1 MKVYISDSEKLTK
14 YNLPKEVQ
22 ESYLIQ
28 YQPNGSKKVF
38 DISIESNENNWI
50 LKSNGMVNVIE
61 NNYTVQSATL
71 SNYYTCELKMSIDNE
86 KRYLYCLPNYNEKY
100 TDFSIYNMANIVIG
114 NGYNCNINFPSPLLS
129 ENHVVIQNNNNNYLL
144 TTSYDNVY
152 VNGLAVKQTF
162 LKCGDII
169 FVAGLKIIFMQT
181 FVRINNP
188 NNQLAINGMQYYTS
202 ASYGS
207 YKDYEKIDTSEFSI
221 DLYDEDKMFYHVPRI
236 LNGYD
241 EKEVSIDAPPEEDK
255 LTHTP
260 LILSLGSSL
269 TMVASSFVMIS
280 SVYTGLSTGSRSLAQ
295 CMPQIIMC
303 VAMIFGSL
311 LMPRI
316 TELYNNKLVK
326 KRAKKR
332 LKKYSEYLAKKEKE
346 IINVLNEQIQTLNY
360 TYPSMIE
367 LNSFI
372 IKMDRRV
379 WERQPFDIDFL
390 DIMVGIG
397 NRRPN
402 LLVKIPE
409 KGFEIDED
417 ELKNQ
422 AISLADKYKYIEN
435 APITYSLIE
444 RKISAIMVK
453 NTYKREY
460 INSLILQLATMH
472 SAGDLKLVFLVNNEK
487 MYEYAKYLPHTW
499 SEDKKNRLFA
509 SSISDIKEVCE
520 LLEKEKKE
528 RRLTIDPSGGKKDSE
543 LKDCYKDFNTYY
555 LIISDSYKTI
565 KDIPFI
571 NELIHSNVNFGFSL
585 LFIENTLTNLPPECK
600 TLTYIKD
607 DECFLIE
614 PGEKYSK
621 THKFSLPNLVNLDM
635 NYLAS
640 LLLNIPIPAKEG
652 TAILPKRLTFLEMYK
667 VSKIEQLN
675 ILNRWKTNNPVLA
688 LNTPIGVH
696 ADGDLFMLNLHEK
709 AHGPHGLIAGS
720 TGSGKSEFII
730 TFVLSMAINFNP
742 YEVQFVLIDYKG
754 GGLAGAFENRETGI
768 SLPHLA
774 GTITNLDTAEMNR
787 TLVSI
792 NSELKRR
799 QAKFNEVRD
808 KLGEGT
814 IDIYKYQKL
823 YREGLI
829 DESIAH
835 LFIISDEFAEL
846 KSQQP
851 EFMQELI
858 STARIGRSLGVHLIL
873 ATQKPSGVVN
883 DQIWS
888 NSKFKI
894 CLKVQDRSDSMEMIR
909 KPDAASIKEPGRFYL
924 QVGFD
929 EYFDIGQSGYSG
941 AEYVPSDK
949 IIKKQDDSVT
959 YISSIGNPLM
969 SYEDD
974 VTENNGNKEKLGDQL
989 TNIVKYIV
997 DISKKQKIKTSKLW
1011 LSSIPDVI
1019 QLGGLL
1025 DKYDYEA
1032 KEYEIKP
1039 AIGEYDN
1046 PAAQT
1051 QGLLTF
1057 DLTNVGH
1064 LLVLGMASSGKENLL
1079 TTLIYNTCVNHSPEE
1094 VNFYIL
1100 DYGAETLRIFNKYPH
1115 VGAVLTQDD
1124 QEQMINTLV
1133 MIDEEADKRKALFV
1147 DYGGTYKNYI
1157 KESGNKLPLIVVVI
1171 NYYEVFLEGNARLA
1185 DAMQSLIREG
1195 SKYGIV
1201 FIVTTSVNNSL
1212 NQRVQQLFLN
1222 KVSLQQ
1228 PDPQVYRNILNTPR
1242 GLAPKKYFG
1251 RGLALMDGNY
1261 YEFQT
1266 AYICAKD
1273 DVNKLIRETAV
1284 ELNKKYKTKA
1294 RSSLKLPDEVTL
1306 SDMESINVTID
1317 KVPIGVDKE
1326 SVSPYLYNF
1335 DKNSVTPIISKDM
1348 LSNKK
1353 EISAIIKELNRA
1365 NGLEL
1370 NVVDAKDILG
1380 SKIDNIDVVKDNFT
1394 AQLADMING
1403 INKES
1408 IDNITR
1414 VYVIVGFNSYKNK
1427 IDSNYISY
1435 LNSLMENISKFKK
1448 SKIIII
1454 DDYDEFKNLQVEDW
1468 FSSAID
1474 TNYAIWLGKGV
1485 SDQSLLNFDNLGDK
1499 PDEFD
1504 YVCYV
1509 TFDKDVSVLKCVID
1523 KDVI

>member
-28 YQPNGSKKVF
+28 YQPNGYKKVL
-38 DISIESNENNWI
+38 DISIESNNNNWLI
-50 LKSNGMVNVIE
+50 KSNGLVNIIE
-61 NNYTVQSATL
+61 NDYTVQNAIL
-71 SNYYTCELKMSIDNE
+71 SNYYTCELKMFMDNQ

-100 TDFSIYNMANIVIG
+100 TNFLIYNMQSIVIG
-114 NGYNCNINFPSPLLS
+114 NGHKCNIKYSNALLT
-129 ENHVVIQNNNNNYLL
+129 EKHVVIQNINNNYLL

-152 VNGLAVKQTF
+152 VNDLAVKQTY
-162 LKCGDII
+162 LKSGDII
-169 FVAGLKIIFMQT
+169 FIAGLKIIFMQT
-181 FVRINNP
+181 FISINNP
-188 NNQLAINGMQYYTS
+188 NNQLEINGMQHYSNITNQ
-202 ASYGS
+202 S
-207 YKDYEKIDTSEFSI
+207 YKNYKKIDTSEFSI

-236 LNGYD
+236 LNGFE
-241 EKEVSIDAPPEEDK
+241 EKEVSIDAPPDEDK
-255 LTHTP
+255 ITHTP
-260 LILSLGSSL
+260 LILALGSSL

-280 SVYTGLSTGSRSLAQ
+280 SIYSGISSGNRTFLDSL
-295 CMPQIIMC
+295 PQVIMC
-303 VAMIFGSL
+303 IAMIFGSL

-316 TELYNNKLVK
+316 TESYNNKLIK
-326 KRAKKR
+326 KKAKKR
-332 LKKYSEYLAKKEKE
+332 LEKYKEYLSNKEKE
-346 IINVLNEQIQTLNY
+346 IVNVLKEQIQILNY
-360 TYPSMIE
+360 TYPSMTE

-372 IKMDRRV
+372 INMDKRV
-379 WERQPFDIDFL
+379 WERQPFDADFL
-390 DIMVGIG
+390 DIMLGIG
-397 NRRPN
+397 NRRPK
-402 LLVKIPE
+402 LKIRIPE

-435 APITYSLIE
+435 SPITYSLIE

-460 INSLILQLATMH
+460 INNLILQLSTMH
-472 SAGDLKLVFLVNNEK
+472 SACDLKLIFLINNEK
-487 MYEYAKYLPHTW
+487 LYNYAKYLPHVWT
-499 SEDKKNRLFA
+499 EDKKNRLFA

-520 LLEKEKKE
+520 ILEKVKKE
-528 RRLTIDPSGGKKDSE
+528 RRLAIDPSGSKKDSE
-543 LKDCYKDFNTYY
+543 LNECYKKFNTYY
-555 LIISDSYKTI
+555 LIISDSYKMV

-571 NELIHSNVNFGFSL
+571 NDLIHSNVNFGFSL
-585 LFIENTLTNLPPECK
+585 LFVENTLTNLPPECK
-600 TLTYIKD
+600 TLSYIKD

-614 PGEKYSK
+614 PGENYSK
-621 THKFSLPNLVNLDM
+621 THKFSLPNLVDLDM
-635 NYLAS
+635 RYLS
-640 LLLNIPIPAKEG
+640 SILLNIPIPAKEG
-652 TAILPKRLTFLEMYK
+652 IAVLPKSLTFLEMYK

-730 TFVLSMAINFNP
+730 TFVLSMAINFHP

-754 GGLAGAFENRETGI
+754 GGLAGAFENRENGI
-768 SLPHLA
+768 SLPHLV

-799 QAKFNEVRD
+799 QIKFNEERER
-808 KLGEGT
+808 LGEST
-814 IDIYKYQKL
+814 MDIYKYQKL
-823 YREGLI
+823 YREGKI
-829 DESIAH
+829 KDPMSH
-835 LFIISDEFAEL
+835 LFLISDEFAEL

-851 EFMQELI
+851 EFLDELI

-873 ATQKPSGVVN
+873 ATQKPNGVVN

-909 KPDAASIKEPGRFYL
+909 KPDAASIKEIGRFYL

-941 AEYVPSDK
+941 AEYIPSDK
-949 IIKKQDDSVT
+949 IIKKQDDSIK
-959 YISSIGNPLM
+959 YINSIGSTIM
-969 SYEDD
+969 SFEDD
-974 VTENNGNKEKLGDQL
+974 VIEDNNNKEKLGDQL

-1046 PAAQT
+1046 PAGQT

-1057 DLTNVGH
+1057 DLTNVGN
-1064 LLVLGMASSGKENLL
+1064 LLVLGMTGSGKENLL
-1079 TTLIYNTCVNHSPEE
+1079 TTLIYNICVNHSPEE

-1100 DYGAETLRIFNKYPH
+1100 DYGSETLKIFKKYPH

-1124 QEQMINTLV
+1124 QDQMLNTLV
-1133 MIDEEADKRKALFV
+1133 MVDKEADERKALFV

-1171 NYYEVFLEGNARLA
+1171 NYYEVFLEGNTRLA
-1185 DAMQSLIREG
+1185 TAMQPLIREG

-1212 NQRVQQLFLN
+1212 SQRTQQLFLN

-1228 PDPQVYRNILNTPR
+1228 PDPQIYRNILNTPR
-1242 GLAPKKYFG
+1242 GLTPKKYFG
-1251 RGLALMDGNY
+1251 RGLATYEGNF

-1266 AYICAKD
+1266 AYICAKNE
-1273 DVNKLIRETAV
+1273 VNKLIRETAI
-1284 ELNKKYKTKA
+1284 ELNNKYKTKA
-1294 RSSLKLPDEVTL
+1294 KSSLKLPEEVTL
-1306 SDMESINVTID
+1306 NDLENITVTID
-1317 KVPIGVDKE
+1317 KVPIGLEKD
-1326 SVSPYLYNF
+1326 SVSPYLYDFN
-1335 DKNSVTPIISKDM
+1335 KNAVTQIVSKDIT
-1348 LSNKK
+1348 NKKK
-1353 EISAIIKELNRA
+1353 EISAIIKELNKIS
-1365 NGLEL
+1365 NLKL
-1370 NVVDAKDILG
+1370 SVVDSLNLLG
-1380 SKIDNIDVVKDNFT
+1380 NKIDNVNIVKDNFT
-1394 AQLADMING
+1394 VQLANMING

-1408 IDNITR
+1408 TDNIER
-1414 VYVIVGFNSYKNK
+1414 VFVIIGFNNYKK
-1427 IDSNYISY
+1427 QIDPNYISY
-1435 LNSLMENISKFKK
+1435 LNSLMQNISRFKR

-1454 DDYDEFKNLQVEDW
+1454 DNYDEFKSLQIEDW
-1468 FSSAID
+1468 FSSAIN
-1474 TNYAIWLGKGV
+1474 TNYAIWLGDGV
-1485 SDQSLLNFDNLGDK
+1485 SEQSLLNFDDLRDSSK
-1499 PDEFD
+1499 EFSHI
-1504 YVCYV
+1504 CYV
-1509 TFDKDVSVLKCVID
+1509 TFDKNISVVKCVVD